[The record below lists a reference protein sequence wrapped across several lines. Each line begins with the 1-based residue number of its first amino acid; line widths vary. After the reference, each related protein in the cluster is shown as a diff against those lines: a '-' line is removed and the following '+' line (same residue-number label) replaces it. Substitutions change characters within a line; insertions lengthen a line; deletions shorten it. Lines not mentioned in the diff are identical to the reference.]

1 MAIEYADDG
10 EGGSEVSAE
19 PASETTTI
27 PKSMIGG
34 QSVEPGDVVRL
45 EVVSED
51 EDGIVVKYAQP
62 KKSMG
67 IDEMAGQFD

>member
-1 MAIEYADDG
+1 MPIEYAN
-10 EGGSEVSAE
+10 EGSDEPVESEDS
-19 PASETTTI
+19 SETTTI

-34 QSVEPGDVVRL
+34 QSVGPRDILRF